1 LENLLRDKHG
11 EVERVREE
19 RGRLETE
26 LGGQLKAARAAGE
39 KTEAACREEG
49 QRSKRL
55 QEELA
60 GVQKQRDEFNGKLTT
75 QQQAA
80 EESKRRSAELENRLR
95 DSIGEA
101 ERARAERGRLESE
114 LGGQLKAAKAAV
126 EKAEAAGREEG
137 QRSKRLEEELAGV
150 QKQRDEFN
158 GKLAAQQQAAEES
171 KRRSAELENRLR
183 EGNEQLE
190 HSRTE
195 LERQVA
201 DRVRLESEL
210 DEQLTAAK
218 AAVQR
223 AEAACRKKP
232 GGPSDLKKN

>member
-1 LENLLRDKHG
+1 M
-11 EVERVREE
+11 
-19 RGRLETE
+19 
-26 LGGQLKAARAAGE
+26 GGQLKA
-39 KTEAACREEG
+39 T
-49 QRSKRL
+49 
-55 QEELA
+55 
-60 GVQKQRDEFNGKLTT
+60 
-75 QQQAA
+75 
-80 EESKRRSAELENRLR
+80 
-95 DSIGEA
+95 
-101 ERARAERGRLESE
+101 
-114 LGGQLKAAKAAV
+114 KAAV

-150 QKQRDEFN
+150 QKQRDELN
-158 GKLAAQQQAAEES
+158 GKLATVQQAAEES

-190 HSRTE
+190 HARTE

-218 AAVQR
+218 EAVQR

-232 GGPSDLKKN
+232 GGASDLKKN